1 MRCSAAPVLALF
13 LLSPLALAAG
23 NKDPRITQAEALLA
37 KRQPASA
44 YQLLAPLEDELSG
57 NPDFD
62 YVLGQA
68 ALESGQAGVAAFAF
82 ERCLSVDPRN
92 GPCRVQMARTHLALG
107 ENGSA
112 RRELNSVQASQPPA
126 EVSALVSRY
135 LGTLEAA
142 ETRARRNLTAYAQ
155 IGLGYDSNASSA
167 TDQLQVALPAFGG
180 ALFTLGGA
188 SVKDSDAFAQ
198 VAAGASLEYRLSPA
212 WSLLAD
218 GAASTRHYASVN
230 FDNLSADLGAGLG
243 YRSGHHNVL
252 AKLQLQDYQLDG
264 DDYRRLAGLLGQYQ
278 YSLSDLEVCSA
289 YVQGSQLDY
298 RLPGTEDASRYT
310 LGMGCSRA
318 LKSARSPVYYLGLY
332 GGQETPET
340 KGVGNG
346 QDFYGLRAGGSLSA
360 SANWRLTG
368 SISVEGREF
377 DGVNAAFCSPTP
389 PFTCT
394 PAFRK
399 DTATD
404 LSLGAIW
411 RPAGSALS
419 VRPTYSY
426 SRSNS
431 NVVLNDYDRHV
442 VSVDLRYER

>member
-23 NKDPRITQAEALLA
+23 NKDPRITQAETLLA

-68 ALESGQAGVAAFAF
+68 ALESGQAGIAAFAF
-82 ERCLSVDPRN
+82 ERCLSVDPKN

-112 RRELNSVQASQPPA
+112 RRELNTVQASQPPA
-126 EVSALVSRY
+126 EVSALVSQY
-135 LGTLEAA
+135 LGTLEAN
-142 ETRARRNLTAYAQ
+142 ESRARRNITAYAQ
-155 IGLGYDSNASSA
+155 IGLGYDSNPSSA
-167 TDQLQVALPAFGG
+167 TDQLQIALPRFGG
-180 ALFTLGGA
+180 ALFTLGGT

-218 GAASTRHYASVN
+218 GSASTRHYASVD

-243 YRSGHHNVL
+243 YRSGHHNVQ
-252 AKLQLQDYQLDG
+252 AKVQFQDYRLDG
-264 DDYRRLAGLLGQYQ
+264 DAYRRLAGLLGQYQ
-278 YSLSDLEVCSA
+278 YALSEQEVCSA
-289 YVQGSQLDY
+289 YAQGSQLDY
-298 RLPGTEDASRYT
+298 RQAGSADATRYT

-318 LKSARSPVYYLGLY
+318 YKSALAPVYYLGLY
-332 GGQETPET
+332 GGQETSDVQ
-340 KGVGNG
+340 GVGNG

-368 SISVEGREF
+368 SLSVEGREF
-377 DGVNAAFCSPTP
+377 DGPNPT
-389 PFTCT
+389 FLVV
-394 PAFRK
+394 RK

-411 RPAGSALS
+411 RRAGSPLS

-431 NVVLNDYDRHV
+431 NIVLNDYDRHV